1 MIGPLWTLAIRSA
14 WNRRASLLFVML
26 AIALSTFMLLSVERA
41 RNDLRSSFISTI
53 SGTDLIVGARTGTVQ
68 LLLYSVFHIGS
79 PPNPMRYA
87 SIDALR
93 EMEGVAWVVPL
104 AMGDSH
110 RGFPVVATSEQFF
123 EHFRHGRGK
132 TLAFASGRVFGTTFE
147 AVLGAEVA
155 ERHGYA
161 PGRAITLAH
170 GAGDGFGGH
179 DHDDEPFQ
187 VVGVLERTGTPVD
200 RSIYVPLQA
209 MGALHAEVLPGL
221 PGHAASHEH
230 GHDHDDAAPPA
241 TVTAVL
247 LGLKQRSA
255 VFSVQGRIARL
266 RDEPLMGV
274 LPGAALDELWAVVG
288 IGETVVFGLSLL
300 VAVTSVAGLV
310 AVILAGLNERRR
322 ELAMLRSVG
331 AGPRRI
337 VALLLMEGA
346 TLVGCGMAIG
356 AVAYLAGM
364 VLLRGWVQ
372 ARTGVDLQPWRFSA
386 GQARWLAVLA
396 ALGVAASLLPAWR
409 AYRLALTDG
418 LAQRT

>member
-1 MIGPLWTLAIRSA
+1 MTGPLWTLAIRSA
-14 WNRRASLLFVML
+14 WNRRASLLPVML

-53 SGTDLIVGARTGTVQ
+53 SGTDLIVGTRTGTVQ

-87 SIDALR
+87 SIDTLR
-93 EMEGVAWVVPL
+93 KMEGVAWVVPL

-123 EHFRHGRGK
+123 EHFRHGRGE
-132 TLAFASGRVFGTTFE
+132 TLAFASGRVFDTTFE

-155 ERHGYA
+155 ERHSYA
-161 PGRAITLAH
+161 PGRAIALTH
-170 GAGDGFGGH
+170 GAGDDFGGH
-179 DHDDEPFQ
+179 DHDDEPFR
-187 VVGVLERTGTPVD
+187 VVGVLKRTGTPVD

-221 PGHAASHEH
+221 PGHAAAHEH
-230 GHDHDDAAPPA
+230 AHDNDAASPA
-241 TVTAVL
+241 TVTAAL
-247 LGLKQRSA
+247 LGLKLRSA

-288 IGETVVFGLSLL
+288 IGEAVVFGLSLL

-310 AVILAGLNERRR
+310 SVILAGLNERRR

-337 VALLLMEGA
+337 VSLLLMEGA

-356 AVAYLAGM
+356 AIAYLMSM

-386 GQARWLAVLA
+386 GQAYWLAALA
-396 ALGVAASLLPAWR
+396 ALGVVASLLPAWR
-409 AYRLALTDG
+409 AYRIALTDG